1 MLKECDSQMT
11 RRRKDPL
18 RELASDEKRDLE
30 SISRARNTP
39 AEAVT
44 RAKILLAVASGFGYQ
59 QAARSAGRKSGDAVS
74 ALVSRFNQ
82 EGLDALMPRRSSQSG
97 FQSQYGS
104 EGKARILCEFKREPD
119 PERDGTSTWSLTTLQ
134 RALREA
140 EDGLPHV
147 STYTILNVLHEAGY
161 TWQRDR
167 TWSQTGQ
174 AVRKRKSGKVVV
186 MDPDAEAKKDDRT
199 GLYARRSTGGIGLV

>member
-1 MLKECDSQMT
+1 MT

-18 RELASDEKRDLE
+18 RELTSDEKRDLE
-30 SISRARNTP
+30 SISRARSAP

-44 RAKILLAVASGFGYQ
+44 RAKILLAVASGLNYQ
-59 QAARSAGRKSGDAVS
+59 EAARSAGRKSGDAVS

-82 EGLDALMPRRSSQSG
+82 EGLDALVPRRSQSSG
-97 FQSQYGS
+97 FQSEYGPD
-104 EGKARILCEFKREPD
+104 EKARILREFQREPD
-119 PERDGTSTWSLTTLQ
+119 PEQDGTTQWSLTTLQ
-134 RALREA
+134 RALRQA

-167 TWSQTGQ
+167 TWSQSGQ
-174 AVRKRKSGKVVV
+174 AVRKRKSGKVIVT
-186 MDPDAEAKKDDRT
+186 DPDTEAKKR
-199 GLYARRSTGGIGLV
+199 

>member
-1 MLKECDSQMT
+1 MT

-18 RELASDEKRDLE
+18 RELTSDEKSDLE
-30 SISRARNTP
+30 SISRARSAP

-44 RAKILLAVASGFGYQ
+44 RAKILLSVASGLDYQ

-82 EGLDALMPRRSSQSG
+82 EGLDALVPRRSSQSG
-97 FQSQYGS
+97 FQTQYGD
-104 EGKARILCEFKREPD
+104 EEKARILREFKREPD
-119 PERDGTSTWSLTTLQ
+119 AEQDGTTTWSLTTLQ
-134 RALREA
+134 RALRAA
-140 EDGLPHV
+140 EDGLPQV

-186 MDPDAEAKKDDRT
+186 TDPDTEAKKR
-199 GLYARRSTGGIGLV
+199 

>member
-1 MLKECDSQMT
+1 MT

-18 RELASDEKRDLE
+18 RELTPDEKADLE
-30 SISRARNTP
+30 SISRARSAP

-44 RAKILLAVASGFGYQ
+44 RAKLLLGVASGMTYQ

-82 EGLDALMPRRSSQSG
+82 EGLEALMPRRSATSG
-97 FQSQYGS
+97 FQPEYGP
-104 EGKARILCEFKREPD
+104 EAKARILREFRRDPD
-119 PERDGTSTWSLTTLQ
+119 PEQDGTTSWSLTTLQ
-134 RALREA
+134 RALRQA
-140 EDGLPHV
+140 EDGLPQV
-147 STYTILNVLHEAGY
+147 STYTILNTLHEAGY
-161 TWQRDR
+161 RWQRDR

-186 MDPDAEAKKDDRT
+186 TDPDTEAKKR
-199 GLYARRSTGGIGLV
+199 